1 MHVAAY
7 TNTAGKELFTSIFLA
22 TQNRLD
28 PARIAPHLEQRLAV
42 IASNFHSHS
51 RLAHAHC
58 KGRLAVRRA
67 ENDQPKAQYPLA
79 VQLRC
84 RPLDGLLE
92 RLKPPF
98 DVLQRLF
105 GL

>member
-22 TQNRLD
+22 TQKRLD

-42 IASNFHSHS
+42 IASRFHPHS
-51 RLAHAHC
+51 RLAHPHG

-67 ENDQPKAQYPLA
+67 ENDQPGAQCPLA
-79 VQLRC
+79 VQLR
-84 RPLDGLLE
+84 RRRLDGLLE
-92 RLKPPF
+92 RLEPPF
-98 DVLQRLF
+98 D
-105 GL
+105 

>member
-42 IASNFHSHS
+42 IASRFHPPS
-51 RLAHAHC
+51 RLAHAPS
-58 KGRLAVRRA
+58 KGRLAARRA
-67 ENDQPKAQYPLA
+67 ENDQPRAQCPFA
-79 VQLRC
+79 VQLR
-84 RPLDGLLE
+84 RHRLDGLLE
-92 RLKPPF
+92 CLGPPF
-98 DVLQRLF
+98 NALQ
-105 GL
+105 